1 MTNLEKETLIKG
13 YLRPLHK
20 GESKAISRLELHKLK
35 WLIARDRTKNLSFI
49 EYVGLSDFIDE
60 LWSQR
65 RILL

>member
-1 MTNLEKETLIKG
+1 MTTEQKENIIKS
-13 YLRPLHK
+13 YLQHLHK
-20 GESKAISRLELHKLK
+20 GESKAISRLEVHKLR

-49 EYVGLSDFIDE
+49 EYVALSDFIDE